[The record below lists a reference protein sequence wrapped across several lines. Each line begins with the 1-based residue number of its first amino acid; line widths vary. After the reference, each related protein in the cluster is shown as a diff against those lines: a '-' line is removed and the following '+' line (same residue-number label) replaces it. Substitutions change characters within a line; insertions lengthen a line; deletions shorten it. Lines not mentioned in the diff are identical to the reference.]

1 MAKKLTKPTFDA
13 LTFAYSKKEA
23 GKMIPN
29 TTYTAGVE
37 DERFYSIKNKTALPS
52 TGKIASILS
61 DKIAKAVL
69 ESQLADDD
77 TMIGWGKLNEEEFI
91 YGEMPGGSASGVEKF
106 VINLD
111 EKKIIA
117 TNIYSHLLYKVVLAY
132 DLLQFVLAG
141 EKATDEQREA
151 YELLSGIKY
160 LPTEPFDETQIIA
173 DSGEKESFVTLCDS
187 ILQTLSI
194 FNGYEFETEVDNND
208 KTFDIYA
215 NKIQYNLLPL
225 VAMHNK
231 VDDMS
236 IDTGDVDEEGN
247 PIYIPEIKPLKI
259 KRKKKGA
266 KSKTGDSSVPYKDRD
281 WTLMTDEEAED
292 LPEELKIQ
300 RDACIELYER
310 NKEFMNDNDE
320 LWECILSFY
329 TGNIWKMGFFGPS
342 ASGKTTFV
350 RMMAGALKLPF
361 ALVTG
366 NRDTETAQLFGH
378 MTIKDGD
385 MVFVDGPLTQIVRY
399 GGIFLFDERNMVNAG
414 VVSATNN
421 LLDDTR
427 MCTIPQTG
435 ETIRA
440 HKNFRYCEAFNI
452 GYEGT
457 KEDNL
462 SHISRIDEFHKLAH
476 SDETEAKIV
485 VANSGI
491 ELAIAKKMIQVK
503 NNITKEI
510 IQDGDETTQRVDL
523 RSCISWAK
531 KTMDLEG
538 NALRASLS
546 TILTPLSKEVDTVL
560 SSNSIKNFSATGD
573 PVVDYASNEI
583 RKYFD
588 ESMKK
593 KVTKKDYE
601 FGTYELK

>member
-1 MAKKLTKPTFDA
+1 MGRKLTKTTFDA
-13 LTFAYSKKEA
+13 MTAAFSKSMA

-29 TTYTAGVE
+29 TTFTAGGE
-37 DERFYSIKNKTALPS
+37 DKKFYSIKNKTVLPS
-52 TGKIASILS
+52 HGEIVSLLS

-69 ESQLADDD
+69 ESQLVNDE
-77 TMIGWGKLNEEEFI
+77 TMLGWGKLEDKEFI
-91 YGEMPGGSASGVEKF
+91 YGEFSGGSAHDIDKF
-106 VINLD
+106 IINID
-111 EKKIIA
+111 KKSIIS
-117 TNIYSHLLYKVVLAY
+117 TNIYSHLLYKVILAY

-141 EKATDEQREA
+141 EAATDEQREA
-151 YELLSGIKY
+151 YELLADISY
-160 LPTEPFDETQIIA
+160 LPTEEFDESKMLVEPG
-173 DSGEKESFVTLCDS
+173 DKESFVTLCDS
-187 ILQTLSI
+187 ILQTAISL
-194 FNGYEFETEVDNND
+194 NGYEYRTEVDVND
-208 KTFDIYA
+208 PVFDMYA
-215 NKIQYNLLPL
+215 SQISYNILPL
-225 VAMHNK
+225 MAMHNK
-231 VDDMS
+231 VNDMS
-236 IDTGDVDEEGN
+236 IETDEIDSEGN
-247 PIYIPEIKPLKI
+247 PVYIPQVEPLKI
-259 KRKKKGA
+259 KRKKKEA
-266 KSKTGDSSVPYKDRD
+266 KGKEDSTVPYKERD

-300 RDACIELYER
+300 REACIELYER

-385 MVFVDGPLTQIVRY
+385 MTFVDGPLTQIARY

-414 VVSATNN
+414 VVSVTNN

-440 HKNFRYCEAFNI
+440 NKNFRYCEAFNI

-462 SHISRIDEFHKLAH
+462 SHISRIDEFHKLSH
-476 SDETEAKIV
+476 TDETEAKIV

-491 ELAIAKKMIQVK
+491 DLNVAKKMIQVK

-510 IQDGDETTQRVDL
+510 IEDGDETTQRVDL

-538 NALRASLS
+538 NVLRASLS

-560 SSNSIKNFSATGD
+560 SSNNIKNFSATGD
-573 PVVDYASNEI
+573 PVVDYACNEI
-583 RKYFD
+583 KRSFD
-588 ESMKK
+588 DSVKK
-593 KVTKKDYE
+593 KVIKRDYE
-601 FGTYELK
+601 FKTYAL

>member
-1 MAKKLTKPTFDA
+1 MAKTLKKPKYDA

-29 TTYTAGVE
+29 TTFTAGGE
-37 DERFYSIKNKTALPS
+37 DERFYSIKNKTVLPS
-52 TGKIASILS
+52 TGKVASILS
-61 DKIAKAVL
+61 DKIAKAIL
-69 ESQLADDD
+69 ESQLTNDD
-77 TMIGWGKLNEEEFI
+77 TMIGWGKNGTEQFI
-91 YGEMPGGSASGVEKF
+91 YGELPGGSASDIEKF
-106 VINLD
+106 IINLD
-111 EKKIIA
+111 EKKIYA
-117 TNIYSHLLYKVVLAY
+117 TNIYSHLLYKVILAY

-151 YELLSGIKY
+151 YEILAGINY
-160 LPTEPFDETQIIA
+160 LPTEPFDETSILV
-173 DSGEKESFVTLCDS
+173 DSAEKESFVTLCDS
-187 ILQTLSI
+187 ILQTASM
-194 FNGYEFETEVDNND
+194 FNGYEFDTEIPNND
-208 KTFDIYA
+208 KDFDIYA
-215 NKIQYNLLPL
+215 NKIKYNLLPL

-236 IDTGDVDEEGN
+236 IDTGEEDEDGN
-247 PIYIPEIKPLKI
+247 PIYIPEIKPLKV

-266 KSKTGDSSVPYKDRD
+266 KSKANSSIPYKDRD
-281 WTLMTDEEAED
+281 YTLMTDEEAED

-310 NKEFMNDNDE
+310 NKEFMDDNDE

-329 TGNIWKMGFFGPS
+329 HGNIWKMGFFGPS

-366 NRDTETAQLFGH
+366 DRDTETAQLFGH
-378 MTIKDGD
+378 MTIRDGD
-385 MVFVDGPLTQIVRY
+385 MVFVDGPLTQIARY

-476 SDETEAKIV
+476 TDETEAKIV

-491 ELAIAKKMIQVK
+491 ELGVAKTMIQVK

-510 IQDGDETTQRVDL
+510 IEDGDETTQRVDL

-538 NALRASLS
+538 NALRAALS

-560 SSNSIKNFSATGD
+560 SSNNIKNFSATGD

-588 ESMKK
+588 ESVKK
-593 KVTKKDYE
+593 KVIKKEYE
-601 FGTYELK
+601 FEKYEL

>member
-1 MAKKLTKPTFDA
+1 MAKKLKKPTYDA
-13 LTFAYSKKEA
+13 LTFAFSKKMS
-23 GKMIPN
+23 GNMIPN
-29 TTYTAGVE
+29 TTFTAGTE
-37 DERFYSIKNKTALPS
+37 DDKFYSIKNKVALPS
-52 TGKIASILS
+52 HGKIVSILS
-61 DKIAKAVL
+61 DKIAAAVL
-69 ESQLADDD
+69 TSQIVNED
-77 TMIGWGKLNEEEFI
+77 TMLGWGKIKDKEFI
-91 YGEMPGGSASGVEKF
+91 YGEFPGGTANDVDKF
-106 VINLD
+106 VIDLKNKVILS
-111 EKKIIA
+111 
-117 TNIYSHLLYKVVLAY
+117 TNIYSHLLYKVFLGY

-151 YELLSGIKY
+151 YELLASISY
-160 LPTEPFDETQIIA
+160 LRTEPFKEEELVV
-173 DSGEKESFVTLCDS
+173 DSGNKESFVTLCDS
-187 ILQTLSI
+187 ILQTAI
-194 FNGYEFETEVDNND
+194 TFNGYEFNNEMEVNNPD
-208 KTFDIYA
+208 FDTYA
-215 NKIQYNLLPL
+215 CNIKYNILPL
-225 VAMHNK
+225 MAMHNK
-231 VDDMS
+231 TEDMS
-236 IDTGDVDEEGN
+236 IDTGDEDEEGN
-247 PIYIPEIKPLKI
+247 PIMIPEVGPLKI

-266 KSKTGDSSVPYKDRD
+266 KSKSASSVPYKDRD
-281 WTLMTDEEAED
+281 WTLMTDAEAED

-300 RDACIELYER
+300 REACIELYER
-310 NKEFMNDNDE
+310 NKEFMDDNDE

-329 TGNIWKMGFFGPS
+329 NGNIWKMGFYGPS
-342 ASGKTTFV
+342 ASGKTTFI

-385 MVFVDGPLTQIVRY
+385 MSFVDGPLTQICRY

-414 VVSATNN
+414 VVSSTNN

-427 MCTIPQTG
+427 MCSIPQTG

-476 SDETEAKIV
+476 TEETEAKIV

-491 ELAIAKKMIQVK
+491 DLEIAKKMIQVK

-510 IQDGDETTQRVDL
+510 IEDGDETTQRVDL

-560 SSNSIKNFSATGD
+560 SSNDVKNFSATGD

-583 RKYFD
+583 RKNFD
-588 ESMKK
+588 EKMRKS
-593 KVTKKDYE
+593 VVKKDYE
-601 FGTYELK
+601 FVKYSL